1 MKKQNKWTIAI
12 VSALIGIEPLACKP
26 QTQLATS
33 QQINQLVQQL
43 LATAKLITFHVIQR
57 LSVLSIPLLPIPMQH

>member
-33 QQINQLVQQL
+33 QQINQLVQLL
-43 LATAKLITFHVIQR
+43 LAR
-57 LSVLSIPLLPIPMQH
+57 LLFT